1 MSLLGPFSYGPCHH
15 LGPSPI
21 APARMTQQ
29 PPPWAPSP
37 WVHFPHGSQDP
48 SHSIHMSRLTLAQS
62 HSPYRVLPYD
72 LSDLPPSTLPTGPR
86 VHKLPPAQGLHPTC
100 PLPEVGVGGGGAVYL
115 QIPTWLTP
123 FQLFLRCSSAGT
135 LLWSLGVT
143 QQPLPHLVQPLF
155 CTTLPPGMPPQLTLC
170 CMPTYLFICHLL
182 PPVECHL
189 RGDRDSLSVP
199 FTALLSEPRT
209 VPVTGS

>member
-1 MSLLGPFSYGPCHH
+1 MSLLGPFSYGPGHH

-29 PPPWAPSP
+29 PPPWPPPP

-48 SHSIHMSRLTLAQS
+48 SHSIHMSCLTLAGS

-100 PLPEVGVGGGGAVYL
+100 PLPEVGVGGGGAVHL

-143 QQPLPHLVQPLF
+143 QQPLP
-155 CTTLPPGMPPQLTLC
+155 LPTNSMDMMPQKC
-170 CMPTYLFICHLL
+170 F
-182 PPVECHL
+182 
-189 RGDRDSLSVP
+189 GSS
-199 FTALLSEPRT
+199 SSG
-209 VPVTGS
+209 PVTSAALSHN